1 MTRVSREAKLI
12 EDRFPWECRTLA
24 RHWEVEPWCQEQFG
38 EFDDRWYRY
47 GTDIAQGIWG
57 NQPLYDHYRFRDEK
71 DAVLF
76 QLRWGG

>member
-1 MTRVSREAKLI
+1 MTKISLEAKLV

-47 GTDIAQGIWG
+47 GTDIAKGVWSHR
-57 NQPLYDHYRFRDEK
+57 PLYEYYRFRDEK

-76 QLRWGG
+76 SLKWS